1 MITALRVPKLG
12 MAMRKATI
20 VRWLV
25 AEGDAVSEGS
35 DLLEIVTEKVNAI
48 VRAPVGGFLGRVVA
62 APGVTLQVGALLGLI
77 GAKGDAFPS
86 AEELRA
92 ASAAAASPVGASPVG
107 APAGV
112 GAAGPASPSVFAGT
126 AEGEGPTVSPSARRL
141 AKELGV
147 DLRLV
152 TPSEMGRRITSD
164 DVEAYAAKMPKG
176 HLLPF
181 EGIRAIVAE
190 NLTESLRTTA
200 QVTVTRE
207 ITVTGLVTRRAQL
220 AAEFEAKGLHLT
232 YTDLLVEVTTG
243 LLKEQ
248 PVFNSMLTPAGILVA
263 EDIHMGFAVALDDGL
278 IVPVIRDA
286 GKLSLEEITRAR
298 TDLGTRAAAGKL
310 GVEDVE
316 GGTFTITNLGSFGA
330 DAFTPI
336 INPPQTAILG
346 IGRIV
351 ERPVVVSGKVEVA
364 PTMWLSLT
372 FDHRVVDGAPAARF
386 VQALGDRLG

>member
-20 VRWLV
+20 VHWLV

-48 VRAPVGGFLGRVVA
+48 VRAPASGILGRVVA
-62 APGVTLQVGALLGLI
+62 APGMTLQVGALLGLI
-77 GAKGDAFPS
+77 GAKDDAFPS

-92 ASAAAASPVGASPVG
+92 ASAAGASPVG

-112 GAAGPASPSVFAGT
+112 IAAGPASPSAFAGT
-126 AEGEGPTVSPSARRL
+126 AEGEGPTASPSAKRL
-141 AKELGV
+141 AKELGI

-152 TPSEMGRRITSD
+152 PPSEVGRRTTSE

-232 YTDLLVEVTTG
+232 YTDMLIEVTTG

-298 TDLGTRAAAGKL
+298 ADLGTRAAAGKL

-316 GGTFTITNLGSFGA
+316 GGTFTITNLGAFGA

-351 ERPVVVSGKVEVA
+351 ERPVVVSGKMEVA

>member
-1 MITALRVPKLG
+1 VITAIRVPKLG
-12 MAMRKATI
+12 MAMKKAT
-20 VRWLV
+20 VVHWLV

-35 DLLEIVTEKVNAI
+35 DLLEILTEKVNAI
-48 VRAPVGGFLGRVVA
+48 VRAPASGILGRVVA
-62 APGVTLQVGALLGLI
+62 AQGMTMPVGALLGLI
-77 GAKGDAFPS
+77 GAKDDAFPS
-86 AEELRA
+86 AVELRA
-92 ASAAAASPVGASPVG
+92 APAAEAAPVG

-112 GAAGPASPSVFAGT
+112 IAAGLASPSAMAGT
-126 AEGEGPTVSPSARRL
+126 AEGESPTASPSARRL

-152 TPSEMGRRITSD
+152 PPSGIGRRITSE

-232 YTDLLVEVTTG
+232 YTDLLIEVTAG

-248 PVFNSMLTPAGILVA
+248 PVFNSMLTGAGVLVA
-263 EDIHMGFAVALDDGL
+263 EDIHIGFAVALDDGL

-298 TDLGTRAAAGKL
+298 ADLGTRAAAGKL
-310 GVEDVE
+310 GLEDVE
-316 GGTFTITNLGSFGA
+316 GGTFTITNLGAFGA

-386 VQALGDRLG
+386 VKVLGDRLG

>member
-1 MITALRVPKLG
+1 MITEVRVPKLG
-12 MAMRKATI
+12 MAMKKAR
-20 VRWLV
+20 VVHWLV
-25 AEGDAVSEGS
+25 AEGDAVNEGS

-48 VRAPVGGFLGRVVA
+48 VHAPASGILGRVVA
-62 APGVTLQVGALLGLI
+62 ASGTTLPVGALLGLI
-77 GAKGDAFPS
+77 GAKEDAFPS
-86 AEELRA
+86 ADELRA
-92 ASAAAASPVGASPVG
+92 ASAAGPSPVG

-112 GAAGPASPSVFAGT
+112 IAAGPASPSASAGT
-126 AEGEGPTVSPSARRL
+126 AEGEGPTASPSAKRL
-141 AKELGV
+141 AKELGI

-152 TPSEMGRRITSD
+152 PPPGMGRRITSE

-176 HLLPF
+176 HLLPL

-220 AAEFEAKGLHLT
+220 AAKFEAKGLHLT
-232 YTDLLVEVTTG
+232 YTDLLIEVTAG
-243 LLKEQ
+243 LLREH
-248 PVFNSMLTPAGILVA
+248 PVFNSMLTPAGLLVA
-263 EDIHMGFAVALDDGL
+263 EDIHIGFAVALDDGL

-298 TDLGTRAAAGKL
+298 ADLGTRAVAGTL
-310 GVEDVE
+310 GIEDVE
-316 GGTFTITNLGSFGA
+316 GGTFTITNLGAFGA

-372 FDHRVVDGAPAARF
+372 FDHRVVDGAPAARL

>member
-1 MITALRVPKLG
+1 VITEVRVPKLG
-12 MAMRKATI
+12 MAMKKAR
-20 VRWLV
+20 VVHWLV
-25 AEGDAVSEGS
+25 AEGDAVNEGS
-35 DLLEIVTEKVNAI
+35 NLLEIVTEKVNAI
-48 VRAPVGGFLGRVVA
+48 VHAPASGILGRVVA
-62 APGVTLQVGALLGLI
+62 ASGTTLQVGALLGLI
-77 GAKGDAFPS
+77 GAKEDAFPS
-86 AEELRA
+86 ADELRA
-92 ASAAAASPVGASPVG
+92 ASAAGPSPVG

-112 GAAGPASPSVFAGT
+112 IAAGPASLSALAGT
-126 AEGEGPTVSPSARRL
+126 AEGEGPTASPSAKRL
-141 AKELGV
+141 AKELGI

-152 TPSEMGRRITSD
+152 PPSGMGRRITSE

-176 HLLPF
+176 HLLPL

-232 YTDLLVEVTTG
+232 YTDLLIEVTAG
-243 LLKEQ
+243 LLKEH

-263 EDIHMGFAVALDDGL
+263 EDIHIGFAVALDDGL

-298 TDLGTRAAAGKL
+298 ADLGTRAVAGTL

-316 GGTFTITNLGSFGA
+316 GGTFTITNLGAFGA

-372 FDHRVVDGAPAARF
+372 FDHRVVDGAPAARL

>member
-1 MITALRVPKLG
+1 MITEVRVPKLG
-12 MAMRKATI
+12 MAMKKAR
-20 VRWLV
+20 VVHWLV
-25 AEGDAVSEGS
+25 AEGDAVNEGS
-35 DLLEIVTEKVNAI
+35 NLLEIVTEKVNAI
-48 VRAPVGGFLGRVVA
+48 VHAPASGILGRVVA
-62 APGVTLQVGALLGLI
+62 ASGTTLQVGALLGLI
-77 GAKGDAFPS
+77 GAKEDAFPS

-92 ASAAAASPVGASPVG
+92 ASAAGPAPVG

-112 GAAGPASPSVFAGT
+112 IAAGPASPSALAGT
-126 AEGEGPTVSPSARRL
+126 AEGEGPMASPSAKRL
-141 AKELGV
+141 AKELGI

-152 TPSEMGRRITSD
+152 PPSGMGRRITSE

-190 NLTESLRTTA
+190 NLTESLQTTA

-232 YTDLLVEVTTG
+232 YTDLLIEVTAG
-243 LLKEQ
+243 LLKEH
-248 PVFNSMLTPAGILVA
+248 PAFNSILTPAGILVA
-263 EDIHMGFAVALDDGL
+263 EDIHIGFAVALDDGL

-298 TDLGTRAAAGKL
+298 ADLGTRAAAGML

-316 GGTFTITNLGSFGA
+316 GGTFTITNLGAFGA

-372 FDHRVVDGAPAARF
+372 FDHRVVDGAPAARL